1 MNDPASQHPGGRSG
15 RPRTAPNY
23 SRIQRILALIF
34 TAAAAGCWVLV
45 VADLVVG
52 RPAGGDVFIA
62 ALNTVAAAGFWW
74 MAATTGRPG

>member
-1 MNDPASQHPGGRSG
+1 MNDPEAQHAGGRSG
-15 RPRTAPNY
+15 RPRTAPDY

-45 VADLVVG
+45 TVDLVVG

-62 ALNTVAAAGFWW
+62 ALNTVAAAVFWW
-74 MAATTGRPG
+74 MTVTSRRR